1 MLHDKSWTTAW
12 RDKIIIKFQNF
23 YHITNNVRF
32 NQIRS
37 KREREKKNGNIKGNS
52 CDYSEGDC
60 GNVVADAGTFIEE
73 QLQLPTVPDVGL
85 LHTSS

>member
-1 MLHDKSWTTAW
+1 MLHDKSWTTA
-12 RDKIIIKFQNF
+12 RLF
-23 YHITNNVRF
+23 
-32 NQIRS
+32 
-37 KREREKKNGNIKGNS
+37 EEKKGKNGDVKGNS